1 MIPSSQSIFGPFGA
15 NRNSVPA
22 CAGVRDHLT
31 TPLMSKATL
40 VAGLLYSCKNYR
52 SELRLSN
59 QLCCCFATSKPC
71 TAYGCARGSWIDL
84 QSLRIRAL
92 VRLPTEPAPCV
103 PGSKKAHRFPELRS
117 SHKNGVQVG
126 PLQDK
131 YFCESLRLLSGLRRG
146 TAIEQSTRSFRPGAK
161 SFKGAHSNQD
171 LVPIRNHAYL
181 GCFNYA
187 PCLQTLRVCTQ
198 SFDLQAKLYSCY
210 IFEGAQS
217 RHDAVVVAGSNQFFG
232 TYPAQQ
238 SRPSQSIC
246 LTNGYLANLSVSQ
259 LLNNEYAKQELCES
273 KNRYKGPN
281 FTNAFASLCVS
292 VATNAWFVKVLAL
305 AVRAADRFAGDSES
319 ISRPNGKCPSEKAPK
334 GAALQGR
341 AREANSFAFQQF
353 SRSNLRPNGVGLC
366 SVVDCARHGQVP
378 LQNRRVCKQANRSF
392 TGGSHKRSRLVRAK
406 PPALLAYKPYGFVSI
421 TVQTKYRYC
430 TLGFVQPALRACSAS
445 QSKHAAGPLGGIDGR
460 SHFIV
465 KSYKDGIDPNSNEPL
480 NKEVVLQPLMGVSN
494 QPESSRQ
501 LSNKADEQETRTIV
515 ITSGKGGVGKT
526 TTTANLGMSIAR
538 LGYRVAL
545 IDADIGLRNLDLLL
559 GLENRVLYTAM
570 DIFEGDCRLDQALIR
585 DKRLKNLCLLAISK
599 NRQRYNV
606 TRQKMDTLIAS
617 ISALGYHF
625 ILIDCPAGIDIGF
638 INAISPAQE
647 ALIVTTPEITAMR
660 DADRVAGL
668 LEANGIYNA
677 KLLINRV
684 RPDMIQ
690 RHDMMSVQDVQDVLG
705 IPLLGAIPEDLNVI
719 ISTNRG
725 EPLVL
730 RKKLTLSGIAFENAA
745 RRLIGR
751 SDYLIDLKTPY
762 KGLFQKMKTLFFNN
776 Q

>member
-1 MIPSSQSIFGPFGA
+1 MLYQRKNEKKKQKKMIPSSQSVFRFAKGEP
-15 NRNSVPA
+15 NRFRLRSSQTFALARSILVDRSSCWALKKPST
-22 CAGVRDHLT
+22 GLT
-31 TPLMSKATL
+31 LASLKFAQRQNLFPST
-40 VAGLLYSCKNYR
+40 GR
-52 SELRLSN
+52 SELLLSEAEHGLN
-59 QLCCCFATSKPC
+59 FNSAK
-71 TAYGCARGSWIDL
+71 
-84 QSLRIRAL
+84 AL
-92 VRLPTEPAPCV
+92 VAPR
-103 PGSKKAHRFPELRS
+103 PILSRMTDQS
-117 SHKNGVQVG
+117 S
-126 PLQDK
+126 
-131 YFCESLRLLSGLRRG
+131 
-146 TAIEQSTRSFRPGAK
+146 
-161 SFKGAHSNQD
+161 
-171 LVPIRNHAYL
+171 
-181 GCFNYA
+181 
-187 PCLQTLRVCTQ
+187 CL
-198 SFDLQAKLYSCY
+198 
-210 IFEGAQS
+210 
-217 RHDAVVVAGSNQFFG
+217 
-232 TYPAQQ
+232 
-238 SRPSQSIC
+238 
-246 LTNGYLANLSVSQ
+246 
-259 LLNNEYAKQELCES
+259 
-273 KNRYKGPN
+273 
-281 FTNAFASLCVS
+281 
-292 VATNAWFVKVLAL
+292 
-305 AVRAADRFAGDSES
+305 
-319 ISRPNGKCPSEKAPK
+319 APK
-334 GAALQGR
+334 GLSTGLDKLVAKQPNGQLLALLVL
-341 AREANSFAFQQF
+341 SFAEQEAEQVQQKLHSS
-353 SRSNLRPNGVGLC
+353 SRSNDLVAKQPNKLC
-366 SVVDCARHGQVP
+366 SSSVNGTGNPSAP
-378 LQNRRVCKQANRSF
+378 FTNRRFVQAGLAYVYQNSRC
-392 TGGSHKRSRLVRAK
+392 RSRFDEQAKVDFRALSRR
-406 PPALLAYKPYGFVSI
+406 A
-421 TVQTKYRYC
+421 Q
-430 TLGFVQPALRACSAS
+430 LGRPEATRN
-445 QSKHAAGPLGGIDGR
+445 R
-460 SHFIV
+460 FIV
-465 KSYKDGIDPNSNEPL
+465 NSYKDGIDPTTDEPL
-480 NKEVVLQPLMGVSN
+480 NTEVAMRPLVGVSN
-494 QPESSRQ
+494 QPELGRQ
-501 LSNKADEQETRTIV
+501 LPNKADEQETRTIV

-638 INAISPAQE
+638 IKAISPAQE

>member
-22 CAGVRDHLT
+22 CASVTDHLS
-31 TPLMSKATL
+31 TPLISKATL
-40 VAGLLYSCKNYR
+40 VASVLYSCKTYQ
-52 SELRLSN
+52 SRLHLSSK
-59 QLCCCFATSKPC
+59 LCSCFATSRHC
-71 TAYGCARGSWIDL
+71 RSWIDL
-84 QSLRIRAL
+84 QSGRVRAL
-92 VRLPTEPAPCV
+92 VRLPTEPVPCL
-103 PGSKKAHRFPELRS
+103 SWSRKTHRLPEECF
-117 SHKNGVQVG
+117 SHQNGVQVG
-126 PLQDK
+126 SLQDK
-131 YFCESLRLLSGLRRG
+131 YFCASLRLLSGLRRG
-146 TAIEQSTRSFRPGAK
+146 SDSEPGTRPLRGSAQ
-161 SFKGAHSNQD
+161 SFKGACFNQD
-171 LVPIRNHAYL
+171 LAPIRNQAYL
-181 GCFNYA
+181 GCFTCA
-187 PCLQTLRVCTQ
+187 PCLQTLRLQNQRFCTQ
-198 SFDLQAKLYSCY
+198 TVGLQAKLCLRG
-210 IFEGAQS
+210 IFEGSQA
-217 RHDAVVVAGSNQFFG
+217 RYYAVNVAVENQFFG
-232 TYPAQQ
+232 TYTGQTSGPY
-238 SRPSQSIC
+238 QSIG
-246 LTNGYLANLSVSQ
+246 LTNAYFANLSVRQ
-259 LLNNEYAKQELCES
+259 RPNNEYANRRFASES
-273 KNRYKGPN
+273 ENRPKGPN
-281 FTNAFASLCVS
+281 FTNAFAWLCVS
-292 VATNAWFVKVLAL
+292 AVSKAWFVKELVL

-319 ISRPNGKCPSEKAPK
+319 ISRPNDNCPSEKAPK
-334 GAALQGR
+334 YAAQR
-341 AREANSFAFQQF
+341 TRTREVNSLGFPQF
-353 SRSNLRPNGVGLC
+353 SRSNLRPNGVGLGTAV
-366 SVVDCARHGQVP
+366 SSARHGQLP
-378 LQNRRVCKQANRSF
+378 LQNRRVCKQANCRF
-392 TGGSHKRSRLVRAK
+392 TGGSHKRLRLVRTRASRTR
-406 PPALLAYKPYGFVSI
+406 ALHGLGLGFAVHP
-421 TVQTKYRYC
+421 KYSYC
-430 TLGFVQPALRACSAS
+430 TISRALGY
-445 QSKHAAGPLGGIDGR
+445 LGRIDSR
-460 SHFIV
+460 SHFRV
-465 KSYKDGIDPNSNEPL
+465 NSYKDGIDLNSNEPL

-501 LSNKADEQETRTIV
+501 LSNKAEDQETRTIV